1 MQTRRQSPSRRVVPA
16 QWTAL
21 AGYAG
26 TRQARSFSSNMALA
40 FTQQAI
46 PMSSLGGQT
55 PKMWCCASPRF
66 CPAIL
71 FEMDCIAID
80 DDHTARLGR
89 SDVSDLM
96 TTVVRTVKWPLLGR
110 RCQDGAADVSCDV
123 NIGYRRVS
131 REFFLFFE
139 GRYPEPVQH
148 AVQTDWCTRLLD
160 EGIDPRVCS
169 RRRDSRH
176 RNIGTELTSVCS
188 SPNVDS
194 GL

>member
-1 MQTRRQSPSRRVVPA
+1 MQTRRQSPSTRVVPA

-40 FTQQAI
+40 FTQQAMA
-46 PMSSLGGQT
+46 MSSLGGQT

-80 DDHTARLGR
+80 DDHAARLGR

-96 TTVVRTVKWPLLGR
+96 TIVVRTVKWPLLGR

-123 NIGYRRVS
+123 NIAYQRVS

-139 GRYPEPVQH
+139 GRYPRR
-148 AVQTDWCTRLLD
+148 ARLFTRT
-160 EGIDPRVCS
+160 G
-169 RRRDSRH
+169 
-176 RNIGTELTSVCS
+176 
-188 SPNVDS
+188 
-194 GL
+194 